1 MNLNAKSR
9 QWADRLFRTYAED
22 VDVYLQSSH
31 TKGEDYDPAYNIRE
45 ERTLQNARTVKAMVR
60 DKSSNSLIINK
71 LGLTALGAKSV
82 VVQEMNVSLLK
93 LAYKIIIN
101 GTERNLIV
109 RMRTVEMIRNKYRIR
124 FSETPVEVN
133 FNENIRRN

>member
-101 GTERNLIV
+101 DEEYTPYHEAVG
-109 RMRTVEMIRNKYRIR
+109 NKFQVIDDGFGYNVVIL
-124 FSETPVEVN
+124 FKSGN
-133 FNENIRRN
+133 